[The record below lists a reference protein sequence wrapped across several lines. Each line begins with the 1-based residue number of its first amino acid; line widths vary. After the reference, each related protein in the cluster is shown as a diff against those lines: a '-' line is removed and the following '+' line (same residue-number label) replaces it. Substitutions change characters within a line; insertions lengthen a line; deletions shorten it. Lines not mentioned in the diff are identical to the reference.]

1 MLHLV
6 CTNDVLLVFQAMGT
20 YKQTD
25 DNNRYAS
32 ALPSKY
38 REYKDLL
45 IVVKKQGR
53 GVMYSFC
60 RKVLCLSYNIKNDPH
75 IWASLRGLAGSSIAN
90 VQILVG

>member
-6 CTNDVLLVFQAMGT
+6 CTNDVLLVSQAMGA

-25 DNNRYAS
+25 DNNRYALSS

-60 RKVLCLSYNIKNDPH
+60 RKVLCLSYNIKKRPAH
-75 IWASLRGLAGSSIAN
+75 LSI
-90 VQILVG
+90 VERLGGF